1 MSSSEAEQTFNRQ
14 LGENLKRLRKAR
26 GITQADLA
34 EAVGYS
40 RTSITNI
47 EKGLQQPDALRV
59 GAICQALKAD
69 VDDLVP
75 KVSLPPPLR
84 PLVRVKITTRHPED
98 YVLVN
103 TADDTQWVIRDGRW
117 AAAE

>member
-1 MSSSEAEQTFNRQ
+1 MSSEVEQTFNRQ

-34 EAVGYS
+34 DAVGYS

-59 GAICQALKAD
+59 GAICQALKVQ

-75 KVSLPPPLR
+75 AVSLPAPL
-84 PLVRVKITTRHPED
+84 PLVRVKVTTRHPEN

-103 TADDTQWVIRDGRW
+103 TADDTRWVIRDGRW
-117 AAAE
+117 VAAEE